1 MRTCFLGQPGKQN
14 EGEPTI
20 LAPSI
25 FNYESDDLEEL
36 EEQKLKSK
44 TGKGNYIKQGA

>member
-25 FNYESDDLEEL
+25 LNYESDDVEEL

-44 TGKGNYIKQGA
+44 TGKGN